1 MKLYESNVIIS
12 QNGEEAFPLYFIYP
26 ENNLNAYMCG
36 LFSRRPQKKKR
47 KKMPH
52 DDTLFG
58 ISGVKFLNVIQ

>member
-36 LFSRRPQKKKR
+36 LFSRRPQKKKKG
-47 KKMPH
+47 KKCLMMI
-52 DDTLFG
+52 LS
-58 ISGVKFLNVIQ
+58 SGFRV

>member
-36 LFSRRPQKKKR
+36 LFSRRPQKKKE
-47 KKMPH
+47 KNA
-52 DDTLFG
+52 
-58 ISGVKFLNVIQ
+58 S